1 MGHERVD
8 GTTRRPVNKEFS
20 LDNFFSGALSKMNAN
35 KIAAETWARVDDKIY
50 IGGYLAACND
60 KFIKGENIT
69 RIVKLFA
76 DDSSY
81 YGGDYREPG
90 VKYLVLPTVDSPDY
104 DIQRDAIA
112 AMRFVRQGLARGEK
126 ILIHCQAG
134 VSRSATIVLLYL
146 MLYRHYPL
154 NEAMAL
160 LRHARPIV
168 NPNRGFMNFLMRV
181 DRLNQSVLRVRTM
194 PF

>member
-8 GTTRRPVNKEFS
+8 GTARRPVNREFS
-20 LDNFFSGALSKMNAN
+20 LENYLLSKINDNRA
-35 KIAAETWARVDDKIY
+35 AAETWARVDDKIY
-50 IGGYLAACND
+50 ISGYLAACND

-90 VKYLVLPTVDSPDY
+90 VAYMVLPTVDSPEY

-112 AMRFVRQGLARGEK
+112 AMRFIRQGLARGEK

-146 MLYRHYPL
+146 MLYRHLSL
-154 NEAMAL
+154 NEAMAM
-160 LRHARPIV
+160 LRRVRPIV

-181 DRLNQSVLRVRTM
+181 DRLNQSMLRVRTM